1 MSANLTATR
10 RLIAAVLKGD
20 RPEEALARTALAEVA
35 TFSATAVE
43 VAPTEQLKSPQLAVT
58 ADEVLA
64 ALVPMFATMESL
76 VVDLRARVGGRLII
90 STEMANAYIAA
101 HAVLKKAGH
110 EPVKHR
116 KIEPLTFIPV
126 TRVKA

>member
-1 MSANLTATR
+1 MSAQLLATR

-35 TFSATAVE
+35 TFSATQVE
-43 VAPTEQLKSPQLAVT
+43 VAPTEQLAAPHLAVT
-58 ADEVLA
+58 TDEVLA
-64 ALVPMFATMESL
+64 ALVPMFAIMESL
-76 VVDLRARVGGRLII
+76 VVDLRARVGGKLVV
-90 STEMANAYIAA
+90 SADMANAYIAA

-116 KIEPLTFIPV
+116 KVNPLTFTAV
-126 TRVKA
+126 MKQKA

>member
-1 MSANLTATR
+1 MSAQLHATR

-35 TFSATAVE
+35 TFSAEAVE
-43 VAPTEQLKSPQLAVT
+43 VAPTERLATPQLAVT
-58 ADEVLA
+58 TDEVLA
-64 ALVPMFATMESL
+64 ALIPLFTVMEGL
-76 VVDLRARVGGRLII
+76 VVDLRARVGGRLIV

-116 KIEPLTFIPV
+116 KVSPLTFTPV
-126 TRVKA
+126 LRQKA